1 MSPWSSFIPGRASP
15 APPASAI
22 MLVAPCHPTGSPQN
36 MLKWQQLA
44 SFLVWLAGNSK
55 DDWGYEGFKQTY
67 LILTPDGTN
76 VLHQRF
82 SPNYIHC
89 FNHLI
94 IYSANDKHA
103 SGLMKDGKFTEG
115 FPAMCFFHRKCVPAT
130 TILSCQCTLAT
141 LALCVPEV
149 QLALWQRQCARRLCH
164 SVVVPPACWPTQRN
178 NLQRQKAAG
187 SRDGACQ
194 VPFCSWVAAWGLWR
208 RAKLHPQLP
217 WDSLMNGSLL
227 PWLGSKGD

>member
-1 MSPWSSFIPGRASP
+1 MSLWSSFIPGGASP

-22 MLVAPCHPTGSPQN
+22 MLVAPCHPTGCPQN

-44 SFLVWLAGNSK
+44 RFLVWLAGNNK

-76 VLHQRF
+76 VLHWRF

-130 TILSCQCTLAT
+130 AILSCQCTLTT

-149 QLALWQRQCARRLCH
+149 QLALWQRQCARKAP
-164 SVVVPPACWPTQRN
+164 VPQRGGATSMLANSAQQLSATESSRQQRRCVPSSFLLTGCSMRALEEGKTTSPAA
-178 NLQRQKAAG
+178 L
-187 SRDGACQ
+187 
-194 VPFCSWVAAWGLWR
+194 V
-208 RAKLHPQLP
+208 
-217 WDSLMNGSLL
+217 
-227 PWLGSKGD
+227 